1 MTDSPPRP
9 DVMLLAAGLGTR
21 MRPLTDLMPKPLL
34 PVAGVP
40 LIDRVIDA
48 AAGEGFRRFVV
59 NAHHHADQLRA
70 HVLAL
75 GRARPDLRFRLSEEA
90 ELLETG
96 GGLKRAL
103 PLLEGDPILV
113 MNTDAFWPTDADQPL
128 QRLVERR
135 QLGDAEAVLLCAQP
149 RRATGFYR
157 SHDFC
162 LDPRGFIT
170 LDSGQPVIYAGAVL
184 LGRAP
189 VEAVPEQKFSL
200 LRVFEAA
207 LERGRLAGVVLDA
220 PWLHVGDPDALN
232 AAEAV
237 LAARSS

>member
-1 MTDSPPRP
+1 M
-9 DVMLLAAGLGTR
+9 V
-21 MRPLTDLMPKPLL
+21 
-34 PVAGVP
+34 
-40 LIDRVIDA
+40 
-48 AAGEGFRRFVV
+48 
-59 NAHHHADQLRA
+59 
-70 HVLAL
+70 
-75 GRARPDLRFRLSEEA
+75 
-90 ELLETG
+90 
-96 GGLKRAL
+96 
-103 PLLEGDPILV
+103 
-113 MNTDAFWPTDADQPL
+113 
-128 QRLVERR
+128 
-135 QLGDAEAVLLCAQP
+135 
-149 RRATGFYR
+149 
-157 SHDFC
+157 

-237 LAARSS
+237 LAARSN